1 MQTKKPLRDVH
12 EAFRAVVH
20 DFDVSKM
27 AAALG
32 MPTGSLYN
40 KANLNESSAH
50 KPTLADA
57 VLVQIIA
64 KDTRLVEAMAYTL
77 GGVFVPLPPV
87 ELISDAALLEMV
99 ANISIANGVFH
110 GELKEALEDG
120 KFSKTEH
127 LKIHQRGLEYISTIL
142 EAVGR
147 IQGMVDDKA

>member
-1 MQTKKPLRDVH
+1 
-12 EAFRAVVH
+12 
-20 DFDVSKM
+20 
-27 AAALG
+27 
-32 MPTGSLYN
+32 
-40 KANLNESSAH
+40 
-50 KPTLADA
+50 
-57 VLVQIIA
+57 
-64 KDTRLVEAMAYTL
+64 LVEAMAYTL

-99 ANISIANGVFH
+99 ANISMANGVFH

-120 KFSKTEH
+120 KFSKAEH

>member
-57 VLVQIIA
+57 VLGA
-64 KDTRLVEAMAYTL
+64 AMRWGQA
-77 GGVFVPLPPV
+77 G
-87 ELISDAALLEMV
+87 
-99 ANISIANGVFH
+99 
-110 GELKEALEDG
+110 
-120 KFSKTEH
+120 
-127 LKIHQRGLEYISTIL
+127 
-142 EAVGR
+142 
-147 IQGMVDDKA
+147 